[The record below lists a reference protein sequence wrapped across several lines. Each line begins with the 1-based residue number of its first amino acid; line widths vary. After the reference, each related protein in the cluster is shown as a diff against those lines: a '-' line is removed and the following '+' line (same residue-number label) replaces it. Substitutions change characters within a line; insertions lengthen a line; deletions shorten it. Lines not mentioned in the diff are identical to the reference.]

1 MQALIDFDGWK
12 TWKKSAEEMSA
23 ADATNAKNK
32 RLAGGNRLGGK
43 KTKVIEDSKKMAAAG

>member
-32 RLAGGNRLGGK
+32 RLASGTKAGGK
-43 KTKVIEDSKKMAAAG
+43 KTKGNEESAKK

>member
-23 ADATNAKNK
+23 ADATNA
-32 RLAGGNRLGGK
+32 RRRQQGQEA
-43 KTKVIEDSKKMAAAG
+43 

>member
-23 ADATNAKNK
+23 ADATVAKNK
-32 RLAGGNRLGGK
+32 RLAAGN
-43 KTKVIEDSKKMAAAG
+43 KTKKLKNNVDDSKPTTPAG